1 MNNAGELVRL
11 IKKAAVEAVEADKPT
26 AFCFGKVICTEPL
39 KISVDQRLVLGEKQ
53 LILTKTVTDHFV
65 DALVGFYTE
74 EQTETKSEAEPKTKL
89 ETDTGENHRHSCK
102 GRKKMFLLKGLKEG
116 EEVIL
121 IRIEGG
127 QRYIVLDRIY
137 NCIAEGEWIE

>member
-1 MNNAGELVRL
+1 MNDAGELVRL

-26 AFCFGKVICTEPL
+26 AFCFGKVLCTEPL

-53 LILTKTVTDHFV
+53 LVLTKAVTDHSV
-65 DALVGFYTE
+65 DAFVGFNTDG
-74 EQTETKSEAEPKTKL
+74 QTESNA
-89 ETDTGENHRHSCK
+89 GEKHRHSCK
-102 GRKKMFLLKGLKEG
+102 GKKKIFLLKGLKEG
-116 EEVIL
+116 EEVVL

-137 NCIAEGEWIE
+137 DCITEGEWTE